1 MVSQTV
7 EKIEYDSMEAKIKA
21 IMINEINE
29 QDKVKSSPFME
40 TFSLKQVIEKF
51 GQKGYEATYGETLQ
65 LYQRTYFKPIKVA
78 VLNPRD
84 RKIVL

>member
-1 MVSQTV
+1 MVSETV

-29 QDKVKSSPFME
+29 QETVKSSPSME

-51 GQKGYEATYGETLQ
+51 GQKGHFWY
-65 LYQRTYFKPIKVA
+65 
-78 VLNPRD
+78 
-84 RKIVL
+84 